1 MKLQNTAC
9 LKRQLCHFPSNW
21 LMIHNNSLTGAQEP
35 RLLWQKQIIQKLRY
49 RLWRD
54 NHPRAALAAGTAGT
68 AGRCVTAPTPG
79 KPLLSSFCQKPLFAC
94 PAVSGVQEGKQS
106 QLEPDYSPPGFRW
119 CEWEAVVPRQLPAI
133 TLSPGAPVCPRLGFR
148 NDCIFFKF
156 TLNEN
161 DFNQRWKKSMKFW
174 L

>member
-1 MKLQNTAC
+1 MFKETA
-9 LKRQLCHFPSNW
+9 LSFSIQLVNYPQQLAHWGSGAKA
-21 LMIHNNSLTGAQEP
+21 SLAEA
-35 RLLWQKQIIQKLRY
+35 
-49 RLWRD
+49 D
-54 NHPRAALAAGTAGT
+54 NPEAEVQALEGQSPKGS
-68 AGRCVTAPTPG
+68 AGRCVTALTPG

-119 CEWEAVVPRQLPAI
+119 CEWEAVVPRQLPDI
-133 TLSPGAPVCPRLGFR
+133 TLSPGGPVCPRLGFR